1 MHHTANQQ
9 HQNLTAMPNM
19 HSSDN
24 SVMPSSEPWDTTSAD
39 PFAPVTAPSA
49 HYIDVVTKLFDHWRI
64 WFGAKV
70 SANTRFGTAWVVEW
84 ADYLESQSATLDEMR
99 QAYRISKG
107 LDFPPTNA
115 RDFLALVRTARHI
128 EPMTALSI
136 AVEAA
141 GASMYDGRPNWRS
154 GEIHETAQRIGM
166 WNLLHESS
174 SVLQPK
180 WQKIYQQ
187 VCDES
192 ISGKQHALPPPPP
205 KIRQESRLISSSEL
219 AEKMIKKTL
228 TMLKSKGATA

>member
-9 HQNLTAMPNM
+9 PQSLTAMPNM

-70 SANTRFGTAWVVEW
+70 GANTRFGTAWVVEW

-141 GASMYDGRPNWRS
+141 GALAYNNTANWHTA
-154 GEIHETAQRIGM
+154 EIYASASRIGTWSLLNQDQAKLSAQWQRIYADVCKASDAGETFCLPTATAIEYKP
-166 WNLLHESS
+166 NH
-174 SVLQPK
+174 QPATAEFVTNILSK
-180 WQKIYQQ
+180 LKK
-187 VCDES
+187 S
-192 ISGKQHALPPPPP
+192 IQ
-205 KIRQESRLISSSEL
+205 
-219 AEKMIKKTL
+219 
-228 TMLKSKGATA
+228 GATS

>member
-1 MHHTANQQ
+1 MHRTANQQ
-9 HQNLTAMPNM
+9 PQSPIAMPNM

-70 SANTRFGTAWVVEW
+70 SANTRFGTAWVIEW

-115 RDFLALVRTARHI
+115 HDFLALARKSRY
-128 EPMTALSI
+128 PDAMAALQI
-136 AVEAA
+136 AAAAVADAQYQSAVDWQHGVIYAAANRFGTWHLLADSADRLIKPWTQVYEQVCKEADA
-141 GASMYDGRPNWRS
+141 GADFQLPIS
-154 GEIHETAQRIGM
+154 
-166 WNLLHESS
+166 
-174 SVLQPK
+174 
-180 WQKIYQQ
+180 QQ
-187 VCDES
+187 IEYKHKS
-192 ISGKQHALPPPPP
+192 A
-205 KIRQESRLISSSEL
+205 SREFV
-219 AEKMIKKTL
+219 AGVFEKLSHMIKK
-228 TMLKSKGATA
+228 GAIA